1 MNQTG
6 KRKARILVVDD
17 DPGLLRLLTIRLRAE
32 SYDVEAVES
41 AAQALAASSRFRPD
55 LVITDLRMDQM
66 DGIGL
71 LKELQNRWPGLKVII
86 LTAHGTIPDAVQA
99 TQMGAFGFLT
109 KPVDK
114 QELLDQV
121 QKALRISGFGASD
134 EDWRA
139 EIVTRS
145 AAMEEKLAQAHMV
158 AGTDARV
165 LITGESGTGKELLAR
180 AIHRGSPRRNKPFVA
195 INCSAMAEE
204 LLESELFGHEKGS
217 FTGATRAHRGLF
229 MAADGGTLMLDEIG
243 DMPMRLQVKLLRVL
257 QENVIRP
264 VGSTDAIATNVRV
277 ISATHRDLQQLM
289 ASGQF
294 REDLYYRLNV
304 VHIEMPSLNRRREDI
319 PLLVAHFLAQIAKES
334 GVRKIYAPEAVEL
347 LATADW
353 PGNIRQL
360 QNVVRQNVALSQ
372 TPIIPV
378 ELVQQSLGGTPGR
391 LPSFDEARDEFTR
404 SYLSQILQIT
414 GGNVSQAAR
423 LARRNRT
430 DFYKLLARHQLTPEG
445 VQAALGGAAARV
457 PRSAAR
463 YRAALSAAS
472 GTFLPNWVASMLS
485 CPAGRR
491 VSAGSRRLRGARQV
505 AARHGERLAHRLRLG
520 ALARHAQVQ
529 VLRIV
534 PGVIQPQVRR
544 GHHHPLG
551 HDDRALDAVLQLPHV
566 ARPAVGLDGTD
577 RIRGEPA
584 RGLAEALG
592 DLLQQ
597 ELREQQTVAL
607 AVLER
612 RDAHRHFTDAIEEV
626 IAEGAA

>member
-1 MNQTG
+1 MHAAMQLATPHST

-32 SYDVEAVES
+32 NYEVEAVES
-41 AAQALAASSRFRPD
+41 AALALAATSRFRPE

-71 LKELQNRWPGLKVII
+71 LKELQSRYPGLKVII
-86 LTAHGTIPDAVQA
+86 LTAHGTIPDAVHA
-99 TQMGAFGFLT
+99 TQLGAFGFLT

-121 QKALRISGFGASD
+121 QKALRISGFADND

-139 EIVTRS
+139 EIITRS
-145 AAMEEKLAQAHMV
+145 SLVEEKLAQAHMV

-180 AIHRGSPRRNKPFVA
+180 AIHNASPRRAKPFVA
-195 INCSAMAEE
+195 INCSAMAEN
-204 LLESELFGHEKGS
+204 LLESELFGHIKGS
-217 FTGATRAHRGLF
+217 FTGAVRDHAGLF
-229 MAADGGTLMLDEIG
+229 QAADGGTLLLDEIG

-257 QENVIRP
+257 QENNIRP
-264 VGSTDAIATNVRV
+264 IGATDAIPVNVRV

-289 ASGQF
+289 MSGQF

-304 VHIEMPSLNRRREDI
+304 VHIEMPPLNRRREDI
-319 PLLVAHFLAQIAKES
+319 PLLVSHFLAQISNES

-360 QNVVRQNVALSQ
+360 SNVVRQNVALSQ

-378 ELVQQSLGGTPGR
+378 ELVQQSLGGTQSK

-423 LARRNRT
+423 LAKRNRT
-430 DFYKLLARHQLTPEG
+430 DFYKLLARHQLTPEDFK
-445 VQAALGGAAARV
+445 QR
-457 PRSAAR
+457 
-463 YRAALSAAS
+463 
-472 GTFLPNWVASMLS
+472 
-485 CPAGRR
+485 
-491 VSAGSRRLRGARQV
+491 
-505 AARHGERLAHRLRLG
+505 
-520 ALARHAQVQ
+520 
-529 VLRIV
+529 
-534 PGVIQPQVRR
+534 
-544 GHHHPLG
+544 
-551 HDDRALDAVLQLPHV
+551 
-566 ARPAVGLDGTD
+566 
-577 RIRGEPA
+577 
-584 RGLAEALG
+584 
-592 DLLQQ
+592 
-597 ELREQQTVAL
+597 
-607 AVLER
+607 
-612 RDAHRHFTDAIEEV
+612 
-626 IAEGAA
+626 

>member
-1 MNQTG
+1 MHAAMQLSTPHST

-32 SYDVEAVES
+32 NYEVEAVES
-41 AAQALAASSRFRPD
+41 AALALAATSRFRPE

-71 LKELQNRWPGLKVII
+71 LKELQSRYPGLKVII
-86 LTAHGTIPDAVQA
+86 LTAHGTIPDAVHA
-99 TQMGAFGFLT
+99 TQLGAFGFLT

-121 QKALRISGFGASD
+121 QKALRISGFADND

-139 EIVTRS
+139 EIITRS
-145 AAMEEKLAQAHMV
+145 SLVEEKLAQAHMV

-180 AIHRGSPRRNKPFVA
+180 AIHNASPRRAKPFVA
-195 INCSAMAEE
+195 INCSAMAEN
-204 LLESELFGHEKGS
+204 LLESELFGHIKGS
-217 FTGATRAHRGLF
+217 FTGAVRDHAGLF
-229 MAADGGTLMLDEIG
+229 QAADGGTLLLDEIG

-257 QENVIRP
+257 QENNIRP
-264 VGSTDAIATNVRV
+264 IGATDAIPVNVRV

-289 ASGQF
+289 MSGQF

-304 VHIEMPSLNRRREDI
+304 VHIEMPPLNRRREDI
-319 PLLVAHFLAQIAKES
+319 PLLVSHFLAQISNES

-360 QNVVRQNVALSQ
+360 SNVVRQNVALSQ

-378 ELVQQSLGGTPGR
+378 ELVQQSLGGTQSK

-423 LARRNRT
+423 LAKRNRT
-430 DFYKLLARHQLTPEG
+430 DFYKLLSRHQLTPED
-445 VQAALGGAAARV
+445 
-457 PRSAAR
+457 
-463 YRAALSAAS
+463 
-472 GTFLPNWVASMLS
+472 FK
-485 CPAGRR
+485 GR
-491 VSAGSRRLRGARQV
+491 
-505 AARHGERLAHRLRLG
+505 
-520 ALARHAQVQ
+520 
-529 VLRIV
+529 
-534 PGVIQPQVRR
+534 
-544 GHHHPLG
+544 
-551 HDDRALDAVLQLPHV
+551 
-566 ARPAVGLDGTD
+566 
-577 RIRGEPA
+577 
-584 RGLAEALG
+584 
-592 DLLQQ
+592 
-597 ELREQQTVAL
+597 
-607 AVLER
+607 
-612 RDAHRHFTDAIEEV
+612 
-626 IAEGAA
+626 

>member
-1 MNQTG
+1 MQVAMPLASPPHSHLGSN

-32 SYDVEAVES
+32 NYEVEAVES
-41 AAQALAASSRFRPD
+41 GALALAATARFRPE

-71 LKELQNRWPGLKVII
+71 LKELQARYPGLKVII

-121 QKALRISGFGASD
+121 QKALRISGFSEND
-134 EDWRA
+134 EDWRS
-139 EIVTRS
+139 EIITRS
-145 AAMEEKLAQAHMV
+145 AAVEEKLSQAHMV

-180 AIHRGSPRRNKPFVA
+180 AIHKVSPRRGKPFVA
-195 INCSAMAEE
+195 INCSAMAEN
-204 LLESELFGHEKGS
+204 LLESELFGHTKGS
-217 FTGATRAHRGLF
+217 FTGAIRDHKGLF
-229 MAADGGTLMLDEIG
+229 QAADGGTLLLDEIG

-264 VGSTDAIATNVRV
+264 IGVTDAVAVNVRV

-289 ASGQF
+289 MAGQF

-304 VHIEMPSLNRRREDI
+304 VHIDMPPLNRRREDI
-319 PLLVAHFLAQIAKES
+319 PLLVSHFLAAITKES

-360 QNVVRQNVALSQ
+360 ANVVRQNVALSQ

-378 ELVQQSLGGTPGR
+378 ELVQQSLGGTQGR

-423 LARRNRT
+423 LAKRNRT
-430 DFYKLLARHQLTPEG
+430 DFYKLLGRHQLTPED
-445 VQAALGGAAARV
+445 
-457 PRSAAR
+457 
-463 YRAALSAAS
+463 
-472 GTFLPNWVASMLS
+472 FK
-485 CPAGRR
+485 
-491 VSAGSRRLRGARQV
+491 SR
-505 AARHGERLAHRLRLG
+505 
-520 ALARHAQVQ
+520 
-529 VLRIV
+529 
-534 PGVIQPQVRR
+534 
-544 GHHHPLG
+544 
-551 HDDRALDAVLQLPHV
+551 
-566 ARPAVGLDGTD
+566 
-577 RIRGEPA
+577 
-584 RGLAEALG
+584 
-592 DLLQQ
+592 
-597 ELREQQTVAL
+597 
-607 AVLER
+607 
-612 RDAHRHFTDAIEEV
+612 
-626 IAEGAA
+626 

>member
-1 MNQTG
+1 MLAAMQLATPHTP

-32 SYDVEAVES
+32 NYEVEAVES
-41 AAQALAASSRFRPD
+41 AQLALAATSRFRPE

-71 LKELQNRWPGLKVII
+71 LKELQSRYPGLKVII
-86 LTAHGTIPDAVQA
+86 LTAHGTIPDAVHA
-99 TQMGAFGFLT
+99 TQLGAFGFLT

-121 QKALRISGFGASD
+121 QKALRISGFTDND

-139 EIVTRS
+139 EIITRS
-145 AAMEEKLAQAHMV
+145 SLVEEKLSQAHMV

-180 AIHRGSPRRNKPFVA
+180 AIHNASPRRAKPFVA
-195 INCSAMAEE
+195 INCSAMAEN
-204 LLESELFGHEKGS
+204 LLESELFGHIKGS
-217 FTGATRAHRGLF
+217 FTGAVRDHAGLF
-229 MAADGGTLMLDEIG
+229 QAADGGTLLLDEIG

-257 QENVIRP
+257 QENNIRP
-264 VGSTDAIATNVRV
+264 IGATDAIAVNVRV

-289 ASGQF
+289 MSGQF

-304 VHIEMPSLNRRREDI
+304 VHIEMPPLNRRREDI
-319 PLLVAHFLAQIAKES
+319 PLLVSHFLAQISNES

-360 QNVVRQNVALSQ
+360 SNVVRQNVALSQ

-378 ELVQQSLGGTPGR
+378 ELVQQSLGGTQSK

-423 LARRNRT
+423 LAKRNRT
-430 DFYKLLARHQLTPEG
+430 DFYKLLSRHQLTPED
-445 VQAALGGAAARV
+445 
-457 PRSAAR
+457 
-463 YRAALSAAS
+463 
-472 GTFLPNWVASMLS
+472 FK
-485 CPAGRR
+485 GR
-491 VSAGSRRLRGARQV
+491 
-505 AARHGERLAHRLRLG
+505 
-520 ALARHAQVQ
+520 
-529 VLRIV
+529 
-534 PGVIQPQVRR
+534 
-544 GHHHPLG
+544 
-551 HDDRALDAVLQLPHV
+551 
-566 ARPAVGLDGTD
+566 
-577 RIRGEPA
+577 
-584 RGLAEALG
+584 
-592 DLLQQ
+592 
-597 ELREQQTVAL
+597 
-607 AVLER
+607 
-612 RDAHRHFTDAIEEV
+612 
-626 IAEGAA
+626 

>member
-1 MNQTG
+1 MLTTEHRRTSQVTQTG

-41 AAQALAASSRFRPD
+41 GVLALAAASRFRPD

-66 DGIGL
+66 DGLGL
-71 LKELQNRWPGLKVII
+71 LKELQSRWPGLKVII
-86 LTAHGTIPDAVQA
+86 LTAHGTIPDAVHA

-121 QKALRISGFGASD
+121 QKALRISGFGNSD

-139 EIVTRS
+139 EIITRS

-180 AIHRGSPRRNKPFVA
+180 AIHKASPRRNKPFVA
-195 INCSAMAEE
+195 INCSAMAEN

-229 MAADGGTLMLDEIG
+229 SAADSGTLMLDEIG

-257 QENVIRP
+257 QENMIRP
-264 VGSTDAIATNVRV
+264 VGTTDAVPVNVRV
-277 ISATHRDLQQLM
+277 VSATHRDLQQLM
-289 ASGQF
+289 NGGLF

-304 VHIEMPSLNRRREDI
+304 VHIDVPPLSRRREDI

-334 GVRKIYAPEAVEL
+334 GMRKIYAPEAVEL

-378 ELVQQSLGGTPGR
+378 ELVQQSLGGGPGR

-423 LARRNRT
+423 LAKRNRT
-430 DFYKLLARHQLTPEG
+430 DFYKLLSRHQLTPEEFK
-445 VQAALGGAAARV
+445 QR
-457 PRSAAR
+457 
-463 YRAALSAAS
+463 
-472 GTFLPNWVASMLS
+472 
-485 CPAGRR
+485 
-491 VSAGSRRLRGARQV
+491 
-505 AARHGERLAHRLRLG
+505 
-520 ALARHAQVQ
+520 
-529 VLRIV
+529 
-534 PGVIQPQVRR
+534 
-544 GHHHPLG
+544 
-551 HDDRALDAVLQLPHV
+551 
-566 ARPAVGLDGTD
+566 
-577 RIRGEPA
+577 
-584 RGLAEALG
+584 
-592 DLLQQ
+592 
-597 ELREQQTVAL
+597 
-607 AVLER
+607 
-612 RDAHRHFTDAIEEV
+612 
-626 IAEGAA
+626 